1 MITLTD
7 GQEHLI
13 QFDYNSLNDNPQ
25 KVAQEMVDELEIE
38 SVYLDSIDDPSKSLN
53 CSHRLEQVIKLFIH
67 LKVNIYT

>member
-25 KVAQEMVDELEIE
+25 KVAQEMVNELEIE
-38 SVYLDSIDDPSKSLN
+38 SVYLDSIENTISDMVDSM
-53 CSHRLEQVIKLFIH
+53 
-67 LKVNIYT
+67 